1 MITAYAIIALVALAR
16 LIELPY
22 SARNTSHLLARGAI
36 ETGRGHY
43 PFLILLHIAWLATMA
58 LALPK
63 HPVIHWLPLGAYVAL
78 QALRIWIIA
87 TLGPWWTTKII
98 TLPGMPLV
106 KSGPYKY
113 VRHPNYWVVV
123 GEIAIL
129 PLVFGEVL
137 VAIVF
142 SILNAGTLAWRI
154 REEDAALADRRV
166 LS

>member
-16 LIELPY
+16 LFELPY
-22 SARNTSHLLARGAI
+22 SARNTKRLLAQGAI

-43 PFLILLHIAWLATMA
+43 PFLILLHIAWLISMV

-63 HPVIHWLPLGAYVAL
+63 HPVIHWLPLGVYAAL

-98 TLPGMPLV
+98 TLPGAPLV
-106 KSGPYKY
+106 NSGPYKY
-113 VRHPNYWVVV
+113 VQHPNYWVVA

-142 SILNAGTLAWRI
+142 SILNAGALAVRI
-154 REEDAALADRRV
+154 REEDAALADRRI